1 MVVSAF
7 LIGLPVSL
15 AGLSYEFG
23 MKKGVARAQAAEET
37 LAAEEARERAEALAD
52 MAVEAERRLESM
64 TLLLAELQSRVTRL
78 DAVGMNLTQSAG
90 LEPGEFNFDMAPALG
105 GPLMTS
111 QEDARELIPALE
123 GELFALSTALDDR
136 EVQLDILSELI
147 QGEQVK
153 SDATPSGRPILSGWL
168 SSRYGTRI
176 DPFSGKKAWHEGV
189 DFAGK
194 AGSDIVAV
202 ASGVVSWSGERYG
215 YGKMVEVAHG
225 DGVIVGV
232 IGAEGRWV
240 DQTAQ
245 GLNRQQIQP
254 VIRLRIREFTGRRR
268 CAEGEFT
275 SRLIPLYEAGAPRS
289 FTVPITVVLDRFCY
303 LRGSANQARAI
314 ILQGSRII
322 ILSVR
327 IGASRWQAFGR
338 GAFAQE
344 RTVDVDARPF
354 RVTVVE

>member
-1 MVVSAF
+1 MKFILINNEGPSKTVEIRRWTRVVVSAF

-194 AGSDIVAV
+194 AGSNIVAV

-225 DGVIVGV
+225 DGVITRYAHNQENLVKVGDMV
-232 IGAEGRWV
+232 RRGDVVALMGNSGRSTGPHVHFEVHKNGRPV
-240 DQTAQ
+240 DPA
-245 GLNRQQIQP
+245 
-254 VIRLRIREFTGRRR
+254 
-268 CAEGEFT
+268 
-275 SRLIPLYEAGAPRS
+275 S
-289 FTVPITVVLDRFCY
+289 Y
-303 LRGSANQARAI
+303 LR
-314 ILQGSRII
+314 
-322 ILSVR
+322 
-327 IGASRWQAFGR
+327 
-338 GAFAQE
+338 
-344 RTVDVDARPF
+344 RTPN
-354 RVTVVE
+354 

>member
-1 MVVSAF
+1 VKFILINNEGPSKTVELGRWTRVFVSAF

-194 AGSDIVAV
+194 AGADIVAV

-225 DGVIVGV
+225 DGVITRYAHNQENLVKVGDMV
-232 IGAEGRWV
+232 RRGDVVALMGNSGRSTGPHVHFEVHKNGRPV
-240 DQTAQ
+240 DPA
-245 GLNRQQIQP
+245 
-254 VIRLRIREFTGRRR
+254 
-268 CAEGEFT
+268 
-275 SRLIPLYEAGAPRS
+275 S
-289 FTVPITVVLDRFCY
+289 Y
-303 LRGSANQARAI
+303 LR
-314 ILQGSRII
+314 
-322 ILSVR
+322 
-327 IGASRWQAFGR
+327 
-338 GAFAQE
+338 
-344 RTVDVDARPF
+344 RTPN
-354 RVTVVE
+354 

>member
-1 MVVSAF
+1 VVVSTF

-225 DGVIVGV
+225 DGVITRYAHNQENLVKVGDMV
-232 IGAEGRWV
+232 RRGDVVALMGNSGRSTGPHVHFEVHKNGRPV
-240 DQTAQ
+240 DPA
-245 GLNRQQIQP
+245 
-254 VIRLRIREFTGRRR
+254 
-268 CAEGEFT
+268 
-275 SRLIPLYEAGAPRS
+275 S
-289 FTVPITVVLDRFCY
+289 Y
-303 LRGSANQARAI
+303 LR
-314 ILQGSRII
+314 
-322 ILSVR
+322 
-327 IGASRWQAFGR
+327 
-338 GAFAQE
+338 
-344 RTVDVDARPF
+344 RTPN
-354 RVTVVE
+354 

>member
-1 MVVSAF
+1 MKFILINNDGPSKTVEIGRWTRLFVSAF

-147 QGEQVK
+147 QCEQGM
-153 SDATPSGRPILSGWL
+153 SDATPSGRRFLSGGR

-176 DPFSGKKAWHEGV
+176 VPVSGKKSRHEGV

-194 AGSDIVAV
+194 AGSNIVAV

-225 DGVIVGV
+225 DGVITRYAHNQENLVKVGDMV
-232 IGAEGRWV
+232 RRGDVVALMGNSGRSTGPHVHFEVHKNGRPV
-240 DQTAQ
+240 DPA
-245 GLNRQQIQP
+245 
-254 VIRLRIREFTGRRR
+254 
-268 CAEGEFT
+268 
-275 SRLIPLYEAGAPRS
+275 S
-289 FTVPITVVLDRFCY
+289 Y
-303 LRGSANQARAI
+303 LR
-314 ILQGSRII
+314 
-322 ILSVR
+322 
-327 IGASRWQAFGR
+327 
-338 GAFAQE
+338 
-344 RTVDVDARPF
+344 RTPN
-354 RVTVVE
+354 

>member
-168 SSRYGTRI
+168 SSRYGMRI

-225 DGVIVGV
+225 DGVITRYAHNQENLVKVGDMV
-232 IGAEGRWV
+232 RRGDVVALMGNSGRSTGPHVHFEVHKNGRPV
-240 DQTAQ
+240 DPA
-245 GLNRQQIQP
+245 
-254 VIRLRIREFTGRRR
+254 
-268 CAEGEFT
+268 
-275 SRLIPLYEAGAPRS
+275 S
-289 FTVPITVVLDRFCY
+289 Y
-303 LRGSANQARAI
+303 LR
-314 ILQGSRII
+314 
-322 ILSVR
+322 
-327 IGASRWQAFGR
+327 
-338 GAFAQE
+338 
-344 RTVDVDARPF
+344 RTPN
-354 RVTVVE
+354 

>member
-23 MKKGVARAQAAEET
+23 MKKGMARAQAAEET

-176 DPFSGKKAWHEGV
+176 DPFSGEKAWHEGV

-194 AGSDIVAV
+194 AGSNIVAV

-225 DGVIVGV
+225 DGVITRYAHNQENLVKVGDMV
-232 IGAEGRWV
+232 RRGDVVALMGNSGRSTGPHVHFEVHKNGRPV
-240 DQTAQ
+240 DPA
-245 GLNRQQIQP
+245 
-254 VIRLRIREFTGRRR
+254 
-268 CAEGEFT
+268 
-275 SRLIPLYEAGAPRS
+275 S
-289 FTVPITVVLDRFCY
+289 Y
-303 LRGSANQARAI
+303 LR
-314 ILQGSRII
+314 
-322 ILSVR
+322 
-327 IGASRWQAFGR
+327 
-338 GAFAQE
+338 
-344 RTVDVDARPF
+344 RTPN
-354 RVTVVE
+354 

>member
-1 MVVSAF
+1 MKFILINNDGPSKTVEIGRWTRLFVSAF

-78 DAVGMNLTQSAG
+78 DAVGINLTQSAG

-194 AGSDIVAV
+194 AGSNIVAV

-225 DGVIVGV
+225 DGVITRYAHNKENLVKVGDMV
-232 IGAEGRWV
+232 RRGDVVALMGNSGRSTGPHVHFEVHKNGRPV
-240 DQTAQ
+240 DPA
-245 GLNRQQIQP
+245 
-254 VIRLRIREFTGRRR
+254 
-268 CAEGEFT
+268 
-275 SRLIPLYEAGAPRS
+275 S
-289 FTVPITVVLDRFCY
+289 Y
-303 LRGSANQARAI
+303 LR
-314 ILQGSRII
+314 
-322 ILSVR
+322 
-327 IGASRWQAFGR
+327 
-338 GAFAQE
+338 
-344 RTVDVDARPF
+344 RTPN
-354 RVTVVE
+354 

>member
-90 LEPGEFNFDMAPALG
+90 LESGEFNFDMAPALG

-194 AGSDIVAV
+194 AGADIVAV

-215 YGKMVEVAHG
+215 FGKMVEVAHG
-225 DGVIVGV
+225 DGVITRYAHNQENLVKVGDMV
-232 IGAEGRWV
+232 RRGDVVARMGNSGRSTGPHVHFEVHKNGRPV
-240 DQTAQ
+240 DPA
-245 GLNRQQIQP
+245 
-254 VIRLRIREFTGRRR
+254 
-268 CAEGEFT
+268 
-275 SRLIPLYEAGAPRS
+275 S
-289 FTVPITVVLDRFCY
+289 Y
-303 LRGSANQARAI
+303 LR
-314 ILQGSRII
+314 
-322 ILSVR
+322 
-327 IGASRWQAFGR
+327 
-338 GAFAQE
+338 
-344 RTVDVDARPF
+344 RTPN
-354 RVTVVE
+354 

>member
-1 MVVSAF
+1 MKFILINNEGPSKTVEIRRWTRVVVSAF

-105 GPLMTS
+105 GLLMTS

-176 DPFSGKKAWHEGV
+176 DPFSGEKAWHEGV

-194 AGSDIVAV
+194 AGSNIVAV

-225 DGVIVGV
+225 DGVITRYAHNQENLVKVGDMV
-232 IGAEGRWV
+232 RRGDVVALMGNSGRSTGPHVHFEVHKNGRPV
-240 DQTAQ
+240 DPA
-245 GLNRQQIQP
+245 
-254 VIRLRIREFTGRRR
+254 
-268 CAEGEFT
+268 
-275 SRLIPLYEAGAPRS
+275 S
-289 FTVPITVVLDRFCY
+289 Y
-303 LRGSANQARAI
+303 LR
-314 ILQGSRII
+314 
-322 ILSVR
+322 
-327 IGASRWQAFGR
+327 
-338 GAFAQE
+338 
-344 RTVDVDARPF
+344 RTPN
-354 RVTVVE
+354 